1 MECQATQAFPSLQTS
16 DAFLIPRE
24 TVKTGVLASEEVED
38 ATARDDDWTDDA
50 VTDKED
56 AAAEDERVLDDELES
71 ASREELE
78 IPDTDEV
85 ELPEEESR
93 LD

>member
-1 MECQATQAFPSLQTS
+1 MQSS
-16 DAFLIPRE
+16 DAFFIPRGI
-24 TVKTGVLASEEVED
+24 VKTEALASEEVED
-38 ATARDDDWTDDA
+38 TTARDDDWTDDA

-85 ELPEEESR
+85 ELPREESR

>member
-1 MECQATQAFPSLQTS
+1 
-16 DAFLIPRE
+16 LIPRE

-85 ELPEEESR
+85 ELPREESR